1 MSLEDDKHMLRELIL
16 VHTEEARGDLVT
28 VYSHENTYHGL
39 IRNLAYDCSPVVGPV
54 RNEDLFDYLVS
65 LQAQLLFILLIN
77 LSPT

>member
-1 MSLEDDKHMLRELIL
+1 MSLEDDKHMLRQLIL
-16 VHTEEARGDLVT
+16 GHAAKALGGLVT
-28 VYSHENTYHGL
+28 VYAQENSHHVL